1 MELTKEYILRVA
13 KEFFEVDSIIDI
25 QVLKGGH
32 INSTY
37 LVVFPECRYILQQ
50 INKYVFYSP
59 QAVMNNMIL
68 LTNYIMK
75 KCVYDGKS
83 RNRAG
88 LNLVPTRYDQFFAI
102 VDDEYWRC
110 TEFIEGGICYEST
123 SDEHVFKE
131 VGKAVGN
138 FHYMLQDFHT
148 RLIDDPI
155 KNFHDTPIRY
165 QGFLED
171 IAEVDEKL
179 LNTCRDEIAYIES
192 RKDIMDSITKG
203 LKDGTLKRRVC
214 HNDTKLSNVMM
225 DEKTG
230 KYMCLIDLDTAMKGA
245 LAYDFGDALR
255 CGASTAVEDEVD
267 LDKVTINL
275 DLARAFIRGFINEL
289 KPRKDKVFISPA
301 EVKSLYDGY
310 YIITLE
316 LGMRFLDDY
325 LIGNKYFRIDENR
338 PYHNLERARNQ
349 LKLAKEIES
358 HKQQIIDIINEALVD
373 KGFGEEYLIK

>member
-1 MELTKEYILRVA
+1 MKLTKDYILRVA

-110 TEFIEGGICYEST
+110 TEFIEGGICYETT

-138 FHYMLQDFHT
+138 FHYMLTGFHT

-165 QGFLED
+165 SNFLED
-171 IAEVDEKL
+171 MAEVDEKL
-179 LNTCRDEIAYIES
+179 LNTCRDEIAYIDS
-192 RKDIMDSITKG
+192 RKDRMNCITKG
-203 LKDGTLKRRVC
+203 LRDGTLKRRVC

-245 LAYDFGDALR
+245 IAYDFGDALR
-255 CGASTAVEDEVD
+255 CGASTAAEDEVD
-267 LDKVTINL
+267 LSKVSIDL
-275 DLARAFIRGFINEL
+275 DLVRAFTRGFIGALRPKKADIYITPE
-289 KPRKDKVFISPA
+289 
-301 EVKSLYDGY
+301 EVKSLYDGF

-349 LKLAKEIES
+349 LKLAKDIEAN
-358 HKQQIIDIINEALVD
+358 KQKIIDIINEALID
-373 KGFGEEYLIK
+373 KGYGEEYIIK

>member
-110 TEFIEGGICYEST
+110 TEYIEGGICYETT

-138 FHYMLQDFHT
+138 FHYMLTGFHT

-165 QGFLED
+165 QNFLED
-171 IAEVDEKL
+171 IAEVDEQL
-179 LNTCRDEIAYIES
+179 LNTCKEEIAYIDS
-192 RKDIMDSITKG
+192 RKDQMDCIVKG
-203 LKDGTLKRRVC
+203 LRDGSLKRRVC

-245 LAYDFGDALR
+245 IAYDFGDALR
-255 CGASTAVEDEVD
+255 CGASTAEEDEVD
-267 LDKVTINL
+267 LNKVSINF
-275 DLARAFIRGFINEL
+275 DLVRAFTRGFISAL
-289 KPRKDKVFISPA
+289 KPKRDNIYITPE

-338 PYHNLERARNQ
+338 PFHNLERARNQ
-349 LKLAKEIES
+349 LKLAKEIE
-358 HKQQIIDIINEALVD
+358 KNKDTIIGIINEALVD
-373 KGFGEEYLIK
+373 KGFGDEYLIK